1 MDMRIGFDAKRLF
14 VNNTGLGNYSRTLV
28 ENLHRFH
35 PEHDL
40 YLYAPRLVRNDRT
53 EVFFESGY
61 RLRSPMGPAKMGW
74 RSFGMT
80 HNLRKDGIE
89 LYHGL
94 SHELPFNLEKSKIPS
109 VVTIHDLLYKYFPMD
124 FPLIDRWVYEKKFSA
139 ACSKA
144 DRIIAISEAT
154 RTDIMEHF
162 GIRPQRIQVIYQTIH
177 PIFRHTPAMET
188 ISNVRE
194 KYNLPAEF
202 ILYVGSIIRRK
213 NLEVL
218 IKALDLMPPKKRL
231 PLIIVGNG
239 KIYLDYIEQL
249 IDDLKLHHNIIRIK
263 NPSLDE
269 INIFYRLASISVY
282 PSLMEGFGLPVLESI
297 ACGTP
302 VITTRRSSL
311 VEAGGKVAYYIDGG
325 DEEELAALMMQKI
338 GTKESFGEN
347 IEVQRHLA
355 QFYPERLTEQLDN
368 LYKEVKSGR

>member
-1 MDMRIGFDAKRLF
+1 MRIGFDAKRLF

-61 RLRSPMGPAKMGW
+61 RLRSPLGPAKMGW

-80 HNLRKDGIE
+80 HDLRKDGIE

-124 FPLIDRWVYEKKFSA
+124 FPLLDRWVYEKKFSA

>member
-1 MDMRIGFDAKRLF
+1 MRIGFDAKRLF

-74 RSFGMT
+74 RSFGIT

>member
-1 MDMRIGFDAKRLF
+1 MRIGFDAKRLF

-162 GIRPQRIQVIYQTIH
+162 GIQPQRIQVIYQTIH

>member
-1 MDMRIGFDAKRLF
+1 MRIGFDAKRLF

-61 RLRSPMGPAKMGW
+61 RLRSPLGPAKMGW

-162 GIRPQRIQVIYQTIH
+162 GIQPQRIQVIYQTIH
-177 PIFRHTPAMET
+177 PIFRHTPVMET

>member
-61 RLRSPMGPAKMGW
+61 RLRSPLGPAKMGW

-80 HNLRKDGIE
+80 HDLRKDGIE

>member
-1 MDMRIGFDAKRLF
+1 MRIGFDAKRLF

-74 RSFGMT
+74 RSFGTT

>member
-1 MDMRIGFDAKRLF
+1 MRIGFDAKRLF

-61 RLRSPMGPAKMGW
+61 RLRSPLGPAKMGW

-80 HNLRKDGIE
+80 HDLRKDGIE

-282 PSLMEGFGLPVLESI
+282 PSLMGGFGLPVLESI

>member
-1 MDMRIGFDAKRLF
+1 MRIGFDAKRLF

-61 RLRSPMGPAKMGW
+61 RLRSPLGPAKMGW

-80 HNLRKDGIE
+80 HDLRKDGIE

-162 GIRPQRIQVIYQTIH
+162 GIQPQRIQVIYQTIH

>member
-1 MDMRIGFDAKRLF
+1 MRIGFDAKRLF

-282 PSLMEGFGLPVLESI
+282 PSLMEGFGLPVLEYM

>member
-1 MDMRIGFDAKRLF
+1 MRIGFDAKRLF

-80 HNLRKDGIE
+80 HDLRKDGIE

>member
-1 MDMRIGFDAKRLF
+1 MKIGFDAKRLF

-28 ENLHRFH
+28 ENLHRFR

-40 YLYAPRLVRNDRT
+40 YLYSPRIVRNERS
-53 EVFFESGY
+53 EAFFESGY
-61 RLRSPMGPAKMGW
+61 RMREPVGPAKIGW

-80 HNLRKDGIE
+80 HALLRDGIE

-94 SHELPFNLEKSKIPS
+94 SHELPFNIASSKIPS

-124 FPLIDRWVYEKKFSA
+124 FPLLDRWVYEKKFRSA
-139 ACSKA
+139 CEKA

-154 RTDIMEHF
+154 RNDIMEHF
-162 GIRPQRIQVIYQTIH
+162 GTPQEKIKVIYQTIH
-177 PIFRHTPAMET
+177 PIFRETPTPDTFHAVT
-188 ISNVRE
+188 D
-194 KYNLPAEF
+194 KYNLPSEF

-218 IKALDLMPPKKRL
+218 IKALDLMPAKKRL
-231 PLIIVGNG
+231 PLVVVGNG
-239 KIYLDYIEQL
+239 KIYLDYIDQL

-263 NPSLDE
+263 NPSLNE
-269 INIFYRLASISVY
+269 INALYCLASISVY

-311 VEAGGKVAYYIDGG
+311 IEAGGRVAYYIDGG
-325 DEEELAALMMQKI
+325 DEEELAALLNEKI
-338 GTKESFGEN
+338 GSKEDFQKDPER
-347 IEVQRHLA
+347 ERHLA
-355 QFYPERLTEQLDN
+355 RFQPETLTGQLND
-368 LYKEVKSGR
+368 LYLEVRKSQ

>member
-1 MDMRIGFDAKRLF
+1 MRIGFDAKRLF

-61 RLRSPMGPAKMGW
+61 RLRSPLGPAKMGW

>member
-1 MDMRIGFDAKRLF
+1 MRIGFDAKRLF

-177 PIFRHTPAMET
+177 PIFRHTPAMEAIT
-188 ISNVRE
+188 NVRE

>member
-1 MDMRIGFDAKRLF
+1 MRIGFDAKRLF

-162 GIRPQRIQVIYQTIH
+162 GIQPQRIQVIYQTIH
-177 PIFRHTPAMET
+177 PIFRHTPVMET